1 MMQGLIDALQG
12 DLGGALAMLG
22 VPVLIWGIV
31 QIALGVM
38 SAHHE
43 YKIKG
48 ILLFAAGALLTSLKA
63 VISAIF

>member
-12 DLGGALAMLG
+12 DFGGALAMLG
-22 VPVLIWGIV
+22 VPVLIWSVV
-31 QIALGVM
+31 QIAIGTM
-38 SAHHE
+38 SVHHE

-48 ILLFAAGALLTSLKA
+48 ILLFAAGAILAGIKA